1 MNDLKEKTIRGGAA
15 RLGAQVANFA
25 IRTISLMVLARLL
38 GPKDF
43 GLVGMVTAF
52 TGVLALFRDFGLS
65 SAAIQRD
72 TVTEEQL
79 STLFWI
85 NILVGL
91 LLAVLVLGMAP
102 VIAAFY
108 HEPRLIGV
116 TASLGTAFL
125 FNAVGVQHGVI
136 LQRQMRFTTLSLINT
151 IALILSTGIAIVAA
165 MLGWGYWSL
174 VVMAVAFPLIL
185 TVGNWFA
192 AHWTPGI
199 PRKESGVRSMMRFG
213 GAVTLNSL
221 IWYVAINL
229 DKVLLG
235 RYWGVDALGL
245 YGRAYQLINIPT
257 DNINS
262 AAGEVAF
269 AALSRIQ
276 NDLVRLKSY
285 FLKGY
290 TLVLA
295 MTLPVAIGCAL
306 FADDLISVVLGA
318 KWQAATPI
326 FRLLAPT
333 VLGFAIGNPL
343 SWLLFSTG
351 RVRRSTLLSLAC
363 SPILIVA
370 YTIGL
375 PYGPKGVAA
384 AYSAGMMLWIFPAI
398 AWAVRGT
405 GISFKDILSTVRW
418 PLVSGMVAAALAIG
432 VRTAWISSASP
443 LFRLGLESSVMF
455 IVYLGIL
462 VFVSGQKSLY
472 VSLLRGLMG
481 SPSAERKD
489 LVSL

>member
-1 MNDLKEKTIRGGAA
+1 
-15 RLGAQVANFA
+15 
-25 IRTISLMVLARLL
+25 MVLARLL
-38 GPKDF
+38 DPKDF

-65 SAAIQRD
+65 SAAIQRE
-72 TVTEEQL
+72 TVTDEQL

-85 NILVGL
+85 NVLFGF

-102 VIAAFY
+102 LIAAFY

-116 TASLGTAFL
+116 TATLGTAFF
-125 FNAVGVQHGVI
+125 FNAIGVQHGVI
-136 LQRQMRFTTLSLINT
+136 LQRRMRFTALSLINT
-151 IALILSTGIAIVAA
+151 IALVLSTAVAIVAA
-165 MLGWGYWSL
+165 MQGWGYWSL
-174 VVMAVAFPLIL
+174 VIMAVTSPLIS
-185 TVGNWFA
+185 TAGNWLTTN
-192 AHWTPGI
+192 WTPGV
-199 PRKESGVRSMMRFG
+199 PRKGSGVRSMMRFG
-213 GAVTLNSL
+213 SAVTLNSL

-269 AALSRIQ
+269 AALSRVQ
-276 NDLVRLKSY
+276 NDFVRLKNY

-295 MTLPVAIGCAL
+295 MTLPIAIGCAL

-318 KWQAATPI
+318 KWQAAAPI

-333 VLGFAIGNPL
+333 VLGFAVGNPL

-351 RVRRSTLLSLAC
+351 RVGRSTLMSLAS
-363 SPILIVA
+363 SPIMIVA
-370 YTIGL
+370 YLIGL
-375 PYGPKGVAA
+375 RYGPKGVAA
-384 AYSAGMMLWIFPAI
+384 AYSVGMMLWIFPAI

-405 GISFKDILSTVRW
+405 GISFRDILLTVKW
-418 PLVSGMVAAALAIG
+418 PLVSGIVAAALAFA
-432 VRTAWISSASP
+432 VRTAWTSSASA
-443 LFRLGLESSVMF
+443 LTRLGLESGIMLV
-455 IVYLGIL
+455 VYLGVL
-462 VFVSGQKSLY
+462 VFVFDQRSFY
-472 VSLLRGLMG
+472 VNLLRGLIG

-489 LVSL
+489 TAPL